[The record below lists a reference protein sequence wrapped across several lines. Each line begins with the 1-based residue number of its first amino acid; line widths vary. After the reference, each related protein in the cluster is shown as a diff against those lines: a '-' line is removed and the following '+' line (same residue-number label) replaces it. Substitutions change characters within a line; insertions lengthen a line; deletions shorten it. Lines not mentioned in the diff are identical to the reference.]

1 MYHRPQCPRKTGT
14 GESPWAR
21 VGRDGFVEE
30 AGLAWAVGEKWGR
43 WRGEHFGLGEG
54 GDSSVVRGGMS
65 EWAVETDR
73 WHRLK
78 KVHGKAGRGV

>member
-14 GESPWAR
+14 GVSPWAG

-30 AGLAWAVGEKWGR
+30 AGLARAVGDKVGFGP

-54 GDSSVVRGGMS
+54 SDSSVVRGGTS
-65 EWAVETDR
+65 EWAVGTD
-73 WHRLK
+73 
-78 KVHGKAGRGV
+78 G